1 MRFRVFVSALGVF
14 LAAVSGAHAST
25 IAVPAG
31 GDLQAA
37 IDQAQPGDVI
47 VLAAGATYV
56 GNFVL
61 RNKGA
66 VSDAITIRSAAADS
80 SLPAAG
86 VRMTPTYAAQLPKI
100 KSPNQMPALR
110 TATAANHWTLM
121 FLEFQANVAGYGDII
136 ALGAG
141 DTTQTDLTQ
150 VPYALVLD
158 RLYVHGDPVT
168 GQKRGISLHSR
179 DTRVINSWVSDCKA
193 VGQEAQAISGFN
205 GPGGYLI
212 ENNYLAGA
220 TQNFLIGGADP
231 VIPNLVTSDI
241 TFRYNHLEK
250 PVAWRD
256 PIVAAPA
263 GVAAA
268 ASADGG
274 SLAAGTY
281 SYSVQARRPA
291 GQANLAISSASVE
304 ASATI
309 AAGTTTGSVAI
320 SWQPVA
326 GAQDYVVWRRV
337 AGGTSVNF
345 KTAATSFVDVGA
357 AGTAEKQATGT
368 TWLVKNI
375 FELKN
380 AQHVVVE
387 GNVFE
392 NNWVAGQ
399 PGYAILFTPRN
410 QGGTAP
416 WVVVQDATF
425 RHNIVRHTAGG
436 VNILGT
442 DNVAPSQRT
451 NHITIAQNLFDDVNA
466 TTWSANGSKPFAI
479 QVGDGADTVTIDHN
493 TIFATNPTI
502 VGFYGAAT
510 TKFVY
515 TNNMSA
521 HNTYGINGSGS
532 SPGLAAIATYA
543 PDGVITANILAG
555 GTASRYPAGNYFPT
569 VAGWLAGFKDYAH
582 GDFHLLPA
590 FASNYPSTDGS
601 DLGPDIDTINTM
613 TSKALSGDTR
623 GTVWNPVRITTTSI
637 PSATWNQWYEQ
648 PLACEGGSSPCT
660 WELDPASTLPAGIT
674 FDSQAGKLSGTPT
687 ALQPGVVIVK
697 AYDPSDAANAAQA
710 QFDLAIEP
718 PPLALIVPAASRGR
732 VGLAYGLTPTVT
744 GAVGPTVF
752 TLVAPANQL
761 PVGLGL
767 DPTTGAITGIPASAG
782 SWTVTL
788 QVTDSVDRADRRPS
802 QPIAITIDP
811 APIVIAPIV
820 LPDGRQN
827 TMYSANLNATGGT
840 GAIVWSLDS
849 GASDGL
855 TVNASGTISGVPASA
870 GTFAFTVRATDA
882 AGASAT
888 ANASLTIAP
897 AAASAADVVLY
908 AADAKS
914 INGTWSLVDDATAA
928 GGRRIANPD
937 AGAPKLAAPLA
948 SPANYFELSFQAQAG
963 VPYHIWM
970 RGKALNNSWS
980 NDSVYVQFSGAVT
993 AAGAP
998 IYRIGTTAGAAVS
1011 IEEASGAGLS
1021 GWGWADDSYG
1031 GTGSPIYFQTTGM
1044 QTIRVQVRED
1054 GVSLDQI
1061 VLGADKYVTAPGL
1074 TKNDATILER
1084 SGGTFR
1090 NVVLYAADAAV
1101 VNGAWS
1107 IVADSTAAGGR
1118 RLANP
1123 DMTAPK
1129 ITAPLAAPQHYFEMT
1144 FLAEAGVPY
1153 HLWMRGKAINNSW
1166 SNDSVYVQ
1174 FSGAVTAAGAPIDRI
1189 GTTSGA
1195 AVSIEEG
1202 SGAGLS
1208 GWGWA
1213 DDSYGG
1219 FAAPM
1224 YFAATGPQTI
1234 RVQVREDGVSLD
1246 QIVLSADRY
1255 FTAAPGAAKNDAT
1268 IVPR

>member
-1 MRFRVFVSALGVF
+1 MRFRVFVSTISVC
-14 LAAVSGAHAST
+14 LAAVSGAHAAT

-47 VLAAGATYV
+47 TLAPNATYV

-61 RNKGA
+61 PNKGA
-66 VSDAITIRSAAADS
+66 LSGAITIRSAAADAL
-80 SLPAAG
+80 LPAAG
-86 VRMTPTYAAQLPKI
+86 VRMTPSYAALLPKI
-100 KSPNQMPALR
+100 KSSNDTPALR

-121 FLEFQANVAGYGDII
+121 LLELQANVGGYGDII
-136 ALGAG
+136 ALGSG
-141 DTTQTDLTQ
+141 DKTQTDLTQ

-158 RLYVHGDPVT
+158 HLYVHGDPVI

-179 DTRVINSWVSDCKA
+179 DTSVINSWVSDCKA

-212 ENNYLAGA
+212 ENNYLQGA

-256 PIVAAPA
+256 AIVAAPA

-268 ASADGG
+268 AAADGG
-274 SLAAGTY
+274 SLAAGIY
-281 SYSVQARRPA
+281 FYSVQARRPA
-291 GQANLAISSASVE
+291 GQTNVAISSASLE

-309 AAGTTTGSVAI
+309 AVGTTTGSVAI

-345 KTAATSFVDVGA
+345 KTAATSLVDVGA
-357 AGTAEKQATGT
+357 AGTAEKQASGT

-380 AQHVVVE
+380 AQHVLVE

-425 RHNIVRHTAGG
+425 QNNIVRHTAGG

-442 DNVAPSQRT
+442 DNVSPSQRT
-451 NHITIAQNLFDDVNA
+451 NHITVRQNLFDDLNA
-466 TTWSANGSKPFAI
+466 TTWSSNGSKPCAI
-479 QVGDGADTVTIDHN
+479 QLGDGADTVTIDHN

-502 VGFYGAAT
+502 VCFYGAAT
-510 TKFVY
+510 TNFVY

-521 HNTYGINGSGS
+521 HNNYGINGSGA
-532 SPGLAAIATYA
+532 SPGMLAITTYA
-543 PDGVITANILAG
+543 ADGVFRADVLAG
-555 GTASRYPAGNYFPT
+555 GTASKYPAGNYFPA
-569 VAGWLAGFKDYAH
+569 VASWLAGFKDYAK

-590 FASNYPSTDGS
+590 FAATYPSTDGA
-601 DLGPDIDTINTM
+601 DLGPDIDTVNAM
-613 TSKALSGDTR
+613 TAKALSGNI
-623 GTVWNPVRITTTSI
+623 GAHMIITPTT
-637 PSATWNQWYEQ
+637 QWYEQ
-648 PLACEGGSSPCT
+648 QLTCEGGSSPCAWRLVET
-660 WELDPASTLPAGIT
+660 SQLPAGLA
-674 FDSQAGKLSGTPT
+674 FEAQAGKILGTPT
-687 ALQPGVVIVK
+687 AVQTGVVVVE
-697 AYDPSDAANAAQA
+697 AYDPSDPTNFARA
-710 QFDLAIEP
+710 QFNLSIEP
-718 PPLALIVPAASRGR
+718 PPLALIVPASSRGR
-732 VGLAYGLTPTVT
+732 VGLAYALTPTVT
-744 GAVGPTVF
+744 GAVGPTLF
-752 TLVAPANQL
+752 TLVAPDNQL
-761 PVGLGL
+761 PGGLGPV
-767 DPTTGAITGIPASAG
+767 DPATGTVTGMPVTAG

-802 QPIAITIDP
+802 QPIMITIDP

-827 TMYSANLNATGGT
+827 TMYSANLNATGGI
-840 GAIVWSLDS
+840 GAISWSLAS
-849 GASDGL
+849 GTLPDM
-855 TVNASGTISGVPASA
+855 TVNPSGTISGVPGRA
-870 GTFAFTVRATDA
+870 GTFPFTVRATDA

-897 AAASAADVVLY
+897 AATTAADVVLY
-908 AADAKS
+908 AADAKA
-914 INGTWSLVDDATAA
+914 ITGTWSLVDDPTAA
-928 GGRRIANPD
+928 GGRRIASPD

-948 SPANYFELSFQAQAG
+948 SPANYFELTFQAQAG
-963 VPYHIWM
+963 VPYHLWM
-970 RGKALNNSWS
+970 RGKAQGNQWT

-993 AAGAP
+993 AAGAA
-998 IYRIGTTAGAAVS
+998 INRIGTTTAAAVS

-1031 GTGSPIYFQTTGM
+1031 GLAAPMYFEATGL

-1061 VLGADKYVTAPGL
+1061 VLGADKYVAAPGL
-1074 TKNDATILER
+1074 TKNDTTILGR
-1084 SGGTFR
+1084 AGGTFR
-1090 NVVLYAADAAV
+1090 EIVLYAADAA

-1107 IVADSTAAGGR
+1107 IVADATAAGGR

-1123 DMTAPK
+1123 DAAAPK
-1129 ITAPLAAPQHYFEMT
+1129 LAAALAAPQNYFELT
-1144 FLAEAGVPY
+1144 FVAEAGVPY
-1153 HLWMRGKAINNSW
+1153 HLWMRGKAQGNQW
-1166 SNDSVYVQ
+1166 TNDSVYVQ
-1174 FSGAVTAAGAPIDRI
+1174 FSGAVTAAGAPINGI

-1195 AVSIEEG
+1195 AVSIEDG

-1208 GWGWA
+1208 EWGWA

-1224 YFAATGPQTI
+1224 YFGATGAQTI

-1255 FTAAPGAAKNDAT
+1255 STAAPGAAKNDAT